1 MVRIQKLTRQ
11 RYTFAPHC
19 GDLVLEANA
28 KGDDALEN
36 EDVSVIGPWSD
47 SMPGK
52 ATASGG
58 PQSKAQQQWGG
69 HVNEL
74 FGTVAWIESH
84 EDLDNLTAIGTS
96 ADVHRRR
103 KKFFYKKLDGRDKH

>member
-36 EDVSVIGPWSD
+36 EDVS
-47 SMPGK
+47 
-52 ATASGG
+52 
-58 PQSKAQQQWGG
+58 
-69 HVNEL
+69 
-74 FGTVAWIESH
+74 
-84 EDLDNLTAIGTS
+84 NLLMRVGILT
-96 ADVHRRR
+96 
-103 KKFFYKKLDGRDKH
+103 KFN